1 MAAARLLVC
10 TRPVSRG
17 AGRRLTE
24 PRMMAPG
31 RRRPW
36 HIRRFRLNS
45 VGSRLRPSCQN
56 WRMTASPGR
65 SLADDL
71 SAELAACRKRGI
83 ERLDFTSHNQSPVQR
98 PVLQR
103 LADEYLVATGR
114 RATSRITQ
122 LKYVIRDAIA
132 AFETENDA
140 DAQIVRALFF
150 GDSQHRVSKSAGE
163 LLDIARRRFGFDSE
177 VRFRQARHDAFDNFA
192 DFLPRFVAAARKDGE
207 PAVPDTPRNDPV
219 PPQPP
224 NDGAPVPELEQHVAS
239 TGYIDNGEHF
249 ITLLSQ
255 AENITIVGFTNEN
268 LAEMLRSALARK
280 RAAMLRPDGCWSS
293 VRVVF
298 LGDELLDL
306 VSDERGYPDP
316 VEARRLRRQLAVFG
330 RRTVRVFLRGL
341 PGRASWAIYDSPTF
355 PPLIGTLFEMP
366 EGRHIVQLLIRRR
379 QRSASDHLFLE
390 LGDTRGHY
398 FSAVF
403 DEIVDNSID
412 DNKVVAAGVVVG
424 ERFRVTSTRYRR
436 SVLIDRSARGSGS
449 RVWLAMVLVIT
460 WRMRDGRAEPLL
472 QLRTQLNATREL
484 DRFTHLAGHIMQD
497 EPAVPGSQF
506 GLNDEIPMAAARSRV
521 RMETGEVDL
530 GELQPLATGRYIH
543 PDKEHLFFFVYGCQL
558 PEDLQLWDQAEMSPL
573 SVRELLDMRKNQ
585 VLGKALSLCRA
596 ASLPRQVRA
605 AAFEIVAL
613 NLILHDYAD
622 LAQKLT
628 DAAAAKMVE
637 TGAVAA
643 ELADLEVRT
652 RQTWPGFEQEV
663 EVAGLSGLQFRE
675 FFRILLPFYERVG
688 VPGAA
693 EHLMLVHDDEAK
705 RKAVGRLAELYRD
718 ERILQLIPVE
728 L

>member
-1 MAAARLLVC
+1 MAAARLPVC
-10 TRPVSRG
+10 VRPAPRG
-17 AGRRLTE
+17 AGRLAE
-24 PRMMAPG
+24 PGMMAPG
-31 RRRPW
+31 RRRPR
-36 HIRRFRLNS
+36 HIRRSGLNS
-45 VGSRLRPSCQN
+45 VGSPLRPSCQN
-56 WRMTASPGR
+56 WRMTASPRR
-65 SLADDL
+65 SPAEDL
-71 SAELAACRKRGI
+71 SLELAACRKRGI
-83 ERLDFTSHNQSPVQR
+83 ERLDVASHNQSPVHR
-98 PVLQR
+98 PELQR
-103 LADEYLVATGR
+103 LADEYMAATER
-114 RATSRITQ
+114 RAPSRIAQ
-122 LKYVIRDAIA
+122 LKYLFRDAIT
-132 AFETENDA
+132 AFEAENDA

-150 GDSQHRVSKSAGE
+150 GDSQHRVTKSAGE

-177 VRFRQARHDAFDNFA
+177 LRFRQARHAAFDSFA
-192 DFLPRFVAAARKDGE
+192 DFLPRFVAAAKQAGK
-207 PAVPDTPRNDPV
+207 PAVSDPAPDGPA

-224 NDGAPVPELEQHVAS
+224 NDSAPASELEQHVAS

-255 AENITIVGFTNEN
+255 AENITIIGFTNET
-268 LAEMLRSALARK
+268 LAPMLRSALARK

-298 LGDELLDL
+298 LGDGLLDL

-316 VEARRLRRQLAVFG
+316 VDARRLRRQLAVFG

-341 PGRASWAIYDSPTF
+341 PGRASWTIYDSPTF

-366 EGRHIVQLLIRRR
+366 EGRRIVQLLIRRR
-379 QRSASDHLFLE
+379 QRSPSDHLFLE

-403 DEIVDNSID
+403 DEIVDNSTD
-412 DNKVVAAGVVVG
+412 DNKVVPAGVVVG

-436 SVLIDRSARGSGS
+436 SVLLDGSGS
-449 RVWLAMVLVIT
+449 RGWLAMVLVIT

-484 DRFTHLAGHIMQD
+484 DRLTHLAGHIMQD
-497 EPAVPGSQF
+497 EPAVPGIQF
-506 GLNDEIPMAAARSRV
+506 GLDDEIPMAAARSRV
-521 RMETGEVDL
+521 QMETGEADL
-530 GELQPLATGRYIH
+530 GEFQPLATGRYIH

-573 SVRELLDMRKNQ
+573 SVQELLDIRKNQ
-585 VLGKALSLCRA
+585 VLGKALSLCQV

-605 AAFEIVAL
+605 AAFEIAAL

-628 DAAAAKMVE
+628 DAGAASTAEV
-637 TGAVAA
+637 GAIAA

-652 RQTWPGFEQEV
+652 RQTWPGFGKEV

-675 FFRILLPFYERVG
+675 FFTILLPYYVRIG

-693 EHLMLVHDDEAK
+693 EHLMLVRDDEAK
-705 RKAVGRLAELYRD
+705 RKAVERLAELYRD